1 MKEAAAGSR
10 CGFLAAAKHLLGSV
24 RDIQGRT
31 SLQSDTTSPPAKD
44 PMKGT
49 SDPHRLALRMPK
61 LHRDQRARVAR
72 RDLFMGGGPVVGNGS
87 C

>member
-1 MKEAAAGSR
+1 MNEAAAGSR
-10 CGFLAAAKHLLGSV
+10 RGFLAAAKHLLGSV

-31 SLQSDTTSPPAKD
+31 SLQSDTTSPPAKG

-49 SDPHRLALRMPK
+49 SLWHFLALRMPK
-61 LHRDQRARVAR
+61 LHCDQRKRMALA
-72 RDLFMGGGPVVGNGS
+72 DLHIGGSPVVGIGS

>member
-1 MKEAAAGSR
+1 
-10 CGFLAAAKHLLGSV
+10 
-24 RDIQGRT
+24 
-31 SLQSDTTSPPAKD
+31 
-44 PMKGT
+44 MKGV

>member
-10 CGFLAAAKHLLGSV
+10 RSVLRRRERSLESV

-31 SLQSDTTSPPAKD
+31 SLQSDTTSPPAKG
-44 PMKGT
+44 PMKGV

-61 LHRDQRARVAR
+61 LYRDQRKRMALA
-72 RDLFMGGGPVVGNGS
+72 DLHICGGPVVGNGS